1 MHRFSLA
8 WLPCIWNTEF
18 GIWILAFVDY
28 LQYMPSKKDIL
39 DLYFM
44 DARCKLI
51 DIAAFLDRIDRHE
64 GDSDFRFEG
73 FHQALQAMLDP
84 GESPR
89 AEAVLNAL
97 SDHST
102 EPIPKAT
109 IQGAFGAPQQ
119 DASN

>member
-1 MHRFSLA
+1 ME
-8 WLPCIWNTEF
+8 TEF
-18 GIWILAFVDY
+18 GIWIIAFVDY
-28 LQYMPSKKDIL
+28 LQNMPSKKDIL

-64 GDSDFRFEG
+64 GDPDFRLEG
-73 FHQALQAMLDP
+73 FHQALDAMLNA

-97 SDHST
+97 SDDTT

-109 IQGAFGAPQQ
+109 IQGAFGAV
-119 DASN
+119 DSGK